1 MGIEK
6 AKYLKEVRN
15 QYENYPYPRRN
26 PEDERK
32 KIWQP
37 FFDSLDL
44 INYFGFEGK
53 KDFSKNFRALVAGGG
68 TGDATT
74 YLAEQLRGTGA
85 EIMQIDMSSASIEIA
100 KKRSEIRGLKSTS
113 FIHNSLLELPNLD
126 IGKFDYINCSGVLHH
141 LANPTEGLLALK
153 SVLKDDGVMGIMVY
167 AEYGRTPTYFMQE
180 LMRMIN
186 KGEPNLQQQVANCKA
201 VYYELPATN
210 WVKRDEAA
218 YQDEIDQSDDVGFY
232 DLFLHTQDRAYTVP
246 QVYDWAG
253 ECGLK
258 LLTFL
263 DQYGNEKA
271 LYSPAH
277 YLKNHEVLSKIA
289 GFPLREQQAIAE
301 ILACNFRKH
310 SFYLSRQEKRIPD
323 FKNRDNIPFFSS
335 HFSQDGVY
343 SGIYNAVANGAPSL
357 NILNP
362 PNQLNLKLGN
372 LAKFIFKYFDGE
384 RSIAEIITM
393 VKNDPQLQSA
403 NISEEKIYLEF
414 SEIYKAFNMF
424 DWMLLRDKSLP
435 NTVKSANQ
443 LQRCFI

>member
-26 PEDERK
+26 PEDEWK

-44 INYFGFEGK
+44 INYFGFAGK

-74 YLAEQLRGTGA
+74 YLAEQLRGTDA
-85 EIMQIDMSSASIEIA
+85 EIVQIDMSSASIEIA
-100 KKRSEIRGLKSTS
+100 KKRSEIRGLKNTS

-141 LANPTEGLLALK
+141 LANPTEGLLSLK

-186 KGEPNLQQQVANCKA
+186 KGEPNLQQQVANCKT
-201 VYYELPATN
+201 VYYELPGTN

-246 QVYDWAG
+246 QVYDWVA
-253 ECGLK
+253 ECCLK

-277 YLKNHEVLSKIA
+277 YLKNPEVLSKIA

-310 SFYLSRQEKRIPD
+310 SFYLSRQEKKIPEL
-323 FKNRDNIPFFSS
+323 KNRDNIPFFSS
-335 HFSQDGVY
+335 HFSQDGIY
-343 SGIYNAVANGAPSL
+343 SGIYDMVANGAPML
-357 NILNP
+357 NVSKP
-362 PNQLNLKLGN
+362 PNQLSLKLGN
-372 LAKFIFKYFDGE
+372 LAKLIFKYFDGE
-384 RSIAEIITM
+384 RSIAEIIAK
-393 VKNDPQLQSA
+393 VKSDPELPD
-403 NISEEKIYLEF
+403 NISAEEIYLEF
-414 SEIYKAFNMF
+414 SDIYKAFNMF
-424 DWMLLRDKSLP
+424 DWMLLRDKSVP
-435 NTVKSANQ
+435 NTVKSVNQ
-443 LQRCFI
+443 LQKCFV